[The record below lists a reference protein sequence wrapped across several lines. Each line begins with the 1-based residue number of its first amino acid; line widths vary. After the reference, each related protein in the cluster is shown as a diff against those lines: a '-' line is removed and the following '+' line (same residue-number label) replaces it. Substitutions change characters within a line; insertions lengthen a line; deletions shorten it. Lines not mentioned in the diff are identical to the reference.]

1 MVLEWV
7 IQQRGVLVEEK
18 VGSHL
23 RCPSPHLLMEK
34 IMNQSST
41 SIWWSAVLRGR
52 GAEAGGKEAQ
62 AKGGR
67 RRQLEER
74 GEVVDHLGLDFLLRE
89 SRGLMMGD
97 SNRYFFCT

>member
-1 MVLEWV
+1 MGLEQG
-7 IQQRGVLVEEK
+7 IQQRGVLEEEK

-23 RCPSPHLLMEK
+23 RCPPHLLMAK

-74 GEVVDHLGLDFLLRE
+74 GEVGDHLGLDFLLRE

-97 SNRYFFCT
+97 SNRYFYCT

>member
-1 MVLEWV
+1 MGLEQG
-7 IQQRGVLVEEK
+7 IQQRGVLEEEK

-23 RCPSPHLLMEK
+23 RCPSHLLMVK
-34 IMNQSST
+34 ITNRSPA

-74 GEVVDHLGLDFLLRE
+74 GEVGDHLGLDFLLRE

-97 SNRYFFCT
+97 SNRYFYCT